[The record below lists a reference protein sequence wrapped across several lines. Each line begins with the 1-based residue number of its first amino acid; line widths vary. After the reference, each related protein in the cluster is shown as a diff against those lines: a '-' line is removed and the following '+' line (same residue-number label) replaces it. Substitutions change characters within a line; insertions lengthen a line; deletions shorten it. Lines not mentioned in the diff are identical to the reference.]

1 MIVKEDVRQKQ
12 IFLQYRPQYLNYMSK
27 FKELCFKNYK
37 EKLYI
42 EDCSTMVMN
51 QLSID
56 ANKVNQVAD
65 LFVRKCDG
73 ELYAQLNADR
83 NRFGQLGYYPA
94 VIVEHQPVLNGCYV
108 D

>member
-1 MIVKEDVRQKQ
+1 
-12 IFLQYRPQYLNYMSK
+12 
-27 FKELCFKNYK
+27 
-37 EKLYI
+37 
-42 EDCSTMVMN
+42 MVMN

-65 LFVRKCDG
+65 LFVRTCNG

-94 VIVEHQPVLNGCYV
+94 VIVEHQPVTNGCYV